1 MDCGDSVKIMV
12 GTTTYPSKE
21 DAVSAIDLLIRNNL
35 AKCAQIVG
43 PIESHYMW
51 KGEKQVEIE
60 WRVTLKYSFANKET
74 LSKELI
80 ANHPYDTPQWVE
92 WEAKTGDKYGS
103 WINSES
109 D

>member
-1 MDCGDSVKIMV
+1 MV

-21 DAVSAIDLLIRNNL
+21 DAVSAIDLLVRNNL
-35 AKCAQIVG
+35 AKCTQIDG
-43 PIESHYMW
+43 PTESHFIW
-51 KGEKQVEIE
+51 EGEKQVEME
-60 WRVTLKYSFANKET
+60 WRVTLKYSIATREA
-74 LSKELI
+74 LEKELL